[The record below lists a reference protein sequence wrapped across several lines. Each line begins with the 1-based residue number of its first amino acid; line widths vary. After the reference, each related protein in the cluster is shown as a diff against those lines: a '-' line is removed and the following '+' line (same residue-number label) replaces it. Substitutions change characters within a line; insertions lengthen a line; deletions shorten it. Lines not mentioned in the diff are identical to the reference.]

1 MSPNTYSKSVRP
13 KAGLLALIPPFLS
26 QKTAIAIYPHIYLPR
41 SIYLDFLKGD
51 YDSSLLLVLSHEQI
65 HLDRQREMGLFIWMI
80 KYCLDRKFRLQEELY
95 AVKSS
100 IELARKIG
108 VEIDLDKISKNLS
121 GPLYL
126 WMAEYD
132 DVYAVLSKY

>member
-1 MSPNTYSKSVRP
+1 
-13 KAGLLALIPPFLS
+13 
-26 QKTAIAIYPHIYLPR
+26 
-41 SIYLDFLKGD
+41 
-51 YDSSLLLVLSHEQI
+51 
-65 HLDRQREMGLFIWMI
+65 MI